1 MKFKA
6 VLFDLDGTLLDTI
19 QDLADS
25 MNAVLIRSG
34 FPTHCVDDYKN
45 FVGDGMVELAKRVLP
60 KDKLNEETVNRCVF
74 EMREEYSKRWTD
86 KTKPYDGIKELL
98 DSLTVKKVKLT
109 VLSNKP
115 HDFTKVV
122 VAKFFSDWH
131 FDAVY
136 GERPSVP
143 KKPDPSGAMDIAR
156 IINIQPC
163 EFLYLGDTNVD
174 MKTANSAGMYAV
186 GASWGFRKID
196 ELLVSGARA
205 IVNHPLEVLG
215 LL

>member
-25 MNAVLIRSG
+25 MNSVLERSG

-60 KDKLNEETVNRCVF
+60 KDIHDEESVNRCVA
-74 EMREEYSKRWTD
+74 EMRQEYSKRWTD
-86 KTKPYDGIKELL
+86 KTKPYDGINELL
-98 DSLTVKKVKLT
+98 NALTVKKVKLA

-122 VAKFFSDWH
+122 VAKFFSDRR

-143 KKPDPSGAMDIAR
+143 RKPDPSGAIEIAG
-156 IINIQPC
+156 ILNIEPS

-174 MKTANSAGMYAV
+174 MKTASSAGMYAV
-186 GASWGFRKID
+186 GASWGFRKVD
-196 ELLVSGARA
+196 ELMGSGART
-205 IVNHPLEVLG
+205 IVNHPSEVLN